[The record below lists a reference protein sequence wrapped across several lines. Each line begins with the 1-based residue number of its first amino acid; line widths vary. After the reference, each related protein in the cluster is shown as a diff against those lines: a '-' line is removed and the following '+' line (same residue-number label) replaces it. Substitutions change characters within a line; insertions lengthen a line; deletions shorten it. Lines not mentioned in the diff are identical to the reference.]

1 MVWCVVPVDM
11 VCRLKEGGNWP
22 VVGTVGA
29 EKLNGVVNCGA
40 GVAGVAAKG
49 VP

>member
-11 VCRLKEGGNWP
+11 VLRLKEGESGP
-22 VVGTVGA
+22 VVVMGGA
-29 EKLNGVVNCGA
+29 VKLNGVVRSGA

-49 VP
+49 FP